1 MSQERKRELVDQEL
15 KATLMGR
22 RISPPETDEEV
33 CTGCGQCVRV
43 CPAYVLALEDGH
55 STVRYEGA
63 CTSCGHCFAI
73 CPEAAIRP
81 PEAATVGEPIEVPKT
96 PVSAEDILVHLRSRR
111 SVRIFKKKPVSRE
124 DLERIVDAARY
135 APTGT
140 NRQDRH
146 FLVLDSVEKVDKLRG
161 LVEGMLEGFFDK
173 LDNRL
178 MAALGRWRLGRQ
190 VMQAMSMYSN
200 SYRYISSL
208 EKRNSY
214 FPLPYGQAL
223 ILIHAESWDSTAQF
237 NCGMALYAGTLMA
250 HSMGLGTCF
259 LGFVQAAANV
269 DRPTK
274 EWLQIPKGHECYGA
288 MVVGHPAVKY
298 RRLVERLPAEIR
310 WL

>member
-1 MSQERKRELVDQEL
+1 MSKEPKRELVDPEIRAAL
-15 KATLMGR
+15 FGR
-22 RISPPETDEEV
+22 RISPPETNEEA
-33 CTGCGQCVRV
+33 CIGCGQCVRV
-43 CPAYVLALEDGH
+43 CPGYVLALEDGH
-55 STVRYEGA
+55 STVRYGGA

-81 PEAATVGEPIEVPKT
+81 PEVVPDGDPIEIKGP
-96 PVSAEDILVHLRSRR
+96 PVSAEDMLIHLRSRR
-111 SVRIFKKKPVSRE
+111 SVRIYKKKPVSRE
-124 DLERIVDAARY
+124 DLERIIDAARY

-146 FLVLDSVEKVDKLRG
+146 FIVLDKVDKVDRLRG
-161 LVEGMLEGFFDK
+161 LVETTVEGFFDK
-173 LDNRL
+173 LDSRL
-178 MAALGRWRLGRQ
+178 MSTLARWKLGRQ
-190 VMQAMSMYSN
+190 VVQAMQAYAPN
-200 SYRYISSL
+200 YRYISSL

-214 FPLPYGQAL
+214 FPLPYGQAV
-223 ILIHAESWDSTAQF
+223 ILIHAQSWDSTAQF

-269 DRPTK
+269 DRATR

-288 MVVGHPAVKY
+288 MVIGHPAVKY